1 MNMVVSVERN
11 GGHPAM
17 NGVVDEDAK
26 AWELWICSTSSRE
39 LEFPDSKAEGVC
51 RLSVEIDL

>member
-1 MNMVVSVERN
+1 MVVSVERN
-11 GGHPAM
+11 GGHPAR

-26 AWELWICSTSSRE
+26 AWELWICSTPSRE